1 MKIGIVGTGH
11 TKFGKSEQ
19 NIEELM
25 LEATNQALLSA
36 KTDIEKIDVIYVAN
50 LSSSFSHQCHLPAV
64 LASALRVNK
73 EIIRVESACASGGL
87 AIKEAAIAIASGLYK
102 TALVVGV
109 EKMTETPIDETTAIL
124 ASAASQTEIRHGATF
139 PSLFALMAQRH
150 FYKYHTTEKDLA
162 QIALKNHHN
171 AFLNPL
177 AHFHKEV
184 TVDDVL
190 KSRVIASPLK
200 LLDCSAISDGA
211 AAVVMCSEETAPY
224 FKSEPIYLIGI
235 GHNTDFI
242 GIYDREDLTQIPS
255 VKKAAQKAYLMS
267 GKFPKDID
275 VAELHD
281 CFTIAELIEMEDLGF
296 CDKGKAAEM
305 IAKGETQLVGKLPIN
320 PSGGLKAKGHPIGAT
335 GVSQVVEIVKQLQGT
350 CGKRQAKKA
359 DIGLTCN
366 VGGSGATAIVNILS
380 R

>member
-1 MKIGIVGTGH
+1 MKIGLVGTGH
-11 TKFGKSEQ
+11 TKFGKLEQ

-25 LEATNQALLSA
+25 LEAVNLALKNA
-36 KTDIEKIDVIYVAN
+36 NTTIDKIDIIYIAN

-64 LASALRVNK
+64 LASKLGINK
-73 EIIRVESACASGGL
+73 EIVRVESACASGGL
-87 AIKEAAIAIASGLYK
+87 AVKEAVLAILSGQYK

-109 EKMTETPIDETTAIL
+109 EKMSETPIDEVTSIL
-124 ASAASQTEIRHGATF
+124 ASAASQTEIQHGATF

-150 FYKYHTTEKDLA
+150 FYKYKSNETDLA
-162 QIALKNHHN
+162 RIAVKNHHN

-184 TVDDVL
+184 SVEDVL
-190 KSRVIASPLK
+190 NSRPIASPLK
-200 LLDCSAISDGA
+200 LLDCSAVSDGA
-211 AAVVMCSEETAPY
+211 AAVILCNENDTSEFT
-224 FKSEPIYLIGI
+224 KSPVFLIGL
-235 GHNTDFI
+235 GHNTDSI
-242 GIYDREDLTQIPS
+242 GLYDRKDLTTIPS
-255 VKKAAQKAYLMS
+255 VLAAAKKAYASCGLK
-267 GKFPKDID
+267 PKDID

-296 CDKGKAAEM
+296 CG
-305 IAKGETQLVGKLPIN
+305 KGEAGKIIKRGDTGLQGRLPIN

-335 GVSQVVEIVKQLQGT
+335 GVSQVVEIVKQLKGE

-359 DIGLTCN
+359 DIGLCCN
-366 VGGSGATAIVNILS
+366 IGGSGATAVISILS